1 MATYAQIQDYV
12 RDTHGFAPE
21 TCWIAHAREL
31 CGLPTRKAWNRIDPV
46 RRKEPCPSDK
56 LEAIKDAFSHFGMI

>member
-1 MATYAQIQDYV
+1 MATYAEIQDYV
-12 RDTHGFAPE
+12 RDTHGFTPK

-46 RRKEPCPSDK
+46 RRKEPCPGDK
-56 LEAIKDAFSHFGMI
+56 LETIKDAFSHFGMI